1 MPQREQGLTLI
12 EVLVALAIIAI
23 ALTAIIKAT
32 SENIRATAYLESKS
46 IALWVGQEIMSE
58 VELGTLQLS
67 GNREDQSNKVEML
80 GQTWYWRAQET
91 STPNPHIK
99 QIRVRVY
106 DHDEDDDKAAALI
119 DLDGYRYH
127 VE

>member
-1 MPQREQGLTLI
+1 MPQRQQGLTLI

-67 GNREDQSNKVEML
+67 GNRDDQANKVDML
-80 GQTWYWRAQET
+80 GQIWYWRAQEK

-106 DHDEDDDKAAALI
+106 DHEEEDDKAAALI

-127 VE
+127 VD